1 MAELTDR
8 QIQAARPKEQN
19 GHLSDHWISDG
30 GARGSGRLYLRVQA
44 NGRKSFFY
52 RYAGPSG
59 KRGAI
64 PLGEYTQRGGRAGL
78 TLNQAREK
86 ASELSRFYL
95 DGIRDL
101 HGYIEARVQTQER
114 EISRANKAAL
124 DKADEDQHRSLRSLI
139 AAYLVAL
146 EQAGASD
153 VANVRSMFRL
163 HLLEAYPE
171 LVETRASEVK
181 PKDLRAPLARLV
193 EAKKGRTAGKL
204 RSYMRAAYSQAIKA
218 DYDPTA
224 PACMLGFGIE
234 TNPCDALP
242 ALSQFNRTRERNLDE
257 FELNAYMEEVEKL
270 PHATRDA
277 LLLSL
282 YLAGQRPTQLL
293 RTKTEDVTVG
303 GTYPELR
310 MRDPKGARQQA
321 RLHVLPLTGKAL
333 ELVTKLAKCGEGHI
347 LASAQCKPDAPIRI
361 ETLSNAVAD
370 ISARLIEKKRINAPF
385 KLSDI
390 RRTTETMLARIGV
403 AKDIR
408 AQLLSHG
415 LGGVQDR
422 NYDRHTYMEEK
433 RQALVKWQ
441 AALENVRKFNQPTS
455 TN

>member
-8 QIQAARPKEQN
+8 QIQAARPKEQD
-19 GHLSDHWISDG
+19 GHVSDHWISDG

-78 TLNQAREK
+78 TLNQARDK
-86 ASELSRFYL
+86 SSELSRLYL

-114 EISRANKAAL
+114 EISRSNKAAL

-146 EQAGASD
+146 EQADASD

-171 LVETRASEVK
+171 LVEIRASEVK

-257 FELNAYMEEVEKL
+257 FELNLYMEEVEKL
-270 PHATRDA
+270 PHAARDA

-293 RTKTEDVTVG
+293 RTKTEDVSVG

-321 RLHVLPLTGKAL
+321 RLHVLPLTGTAL
-333 ELVTKLAKCGEGHI
+333 ELVTKLVKCGEGHI
-347 LASAQCKPDAPIRI
+347 LASAQRKRDTSIRI

-370 ISARLIEKKRINAPF
+370 ISKRLIEKRRINAPF

-390 RRTTETMLARIGV
+390 RRTAETMLARIGV

-441 AALENVRKFNQPTS
+441 AALENVRKINQNTV
-455 TN
+455 N

>member
-1 MAELTDR
+1 
-8 QIQAARPKEQN
+8 
-19 GHLSDHWISDG
+19 
-30 GARGSGRLYLRVQA
+30 
-44 NGRKSFFY
+44 
-52 RYAGPSG
+52 
-59 KRGAI
+59 
-64 PLGEYTQRGGRAGL
+64 
-78 TLNQAREK
+78 
-86 ASELSRFYL
+86 
-95 DGIRDL
+95 
-101 HGYIEARVQTQER
+101 
-114 EISRANKAAL
+114 
-124 DKADEDQHRSLRSLI
+124 
-139 AAYLVAL
+139 
-146 EQAGASD
+146 
-153 VANVRSMFRL
+153 
-163 HLLEAYPE
+163 LLEAYPE
-171 LVETRASEVK
+171 LVEIRASEVK

-257 FELNAYMEEVEKL
+257 FELNLYMEEVEKL
-270 PHATRDA
+270 PHAARDA

-282 YLAGQRPTQLL
+282 YLGGQRPTQLL

-333 ELVTKLAKCGEGHI
+333 ELVTKLVKCGEGHI
-347 LASAQCKPDAPIRI
+347 LASAQCKRDTPIRI

-370 ISARLIEKKRINAPF
+370 ISKRLIETKRINAPF

-390 RRTTETMLARIGV
+390 RRTAETMLARIGV

-441 AALENVRKFNQPTS
+441 VALENVRKINQHTL
-455 TN
+455 N

>member
-1 MAELTDR
+1 M
-8 QIQAARPKEQN
+8 
-19 GHLSDHWISDG
+19 
-30 GARGSGRLYLRVQA
+30 
-44 NGRKSFFY
+44 
-52 RYAGPSG
+52 
-59 KRGAI
+59 
-64 PLGEYTQRGGRAGL
+64 
-78 TLNQAREK
+78 NQARDK

-114 EISRANKAAL
+114 EISRSNKAAL
-124 DKADEDQHRSLRSLI
+124 DKVDEDQHRSLRSLI

-257 FELNAYMEEVEKL
+257 FELNLYMEEVEKL

-321 RLHVLPLTGKAL
+321 RLHVLPLTGTAL

-347 LASAQCKPDAPIRI
+347 LASAQCKRDAPIRI

-370 ISARLIEKKRINAPF
+370 ISTRLIEKKRINAPF

-390 RRTTETMLARIGV
+390 RRTAETMLARIGV

-433 RQALVKWQ
+433 RQALFKWQ
-441 AALENVRKFNQPTS
+441 AALENVRKINQHTS

>member
-8 QIQAARPKEQN
+8 QIQAARPKEQD
-19 GHLSDHWISDG
+19 GHVSDHWISDG

-78 TLNQAREK
+78 TLNQARDK
-86 ASELSRFYL
+86 ASELSRLYL

-114 EISRANKAAL
+114 EISRSNKAAL
-124 DKADEDQHRSLRSLI
+124 DKADEDQHRSLRRLI

-146 EQAGASD
+146 EQADASD

-171 LVETRASEVK
+171 LVEIRASEVK

-257 FELNAYMEEVEKL
+257 FELNLYMEEVEKL
-270 PHATRDA
+270 PHAARDA

-282 YLAGQRPTQLL
+282 YLGGQRPTQLL

-321 RLHVLPLTGKAL
+321 RLHVLPLTGTAL
-333 ELVTKLAKCGEGHI
+333 ELVTKLVKCGEGHI
-347 LASAQCKPDAPIRI
+347 LASAQCKRDTPIRI

-370 ISARLIEKKRINAPF
+370 ISKRLIETKRINAPF

-390 RRTTETMLARIGV
+390 RRTAETMLARIGV

-441 AALENVRKFNQPTS
+441 VALENVRKINQHTL
-455 TN
+455 N